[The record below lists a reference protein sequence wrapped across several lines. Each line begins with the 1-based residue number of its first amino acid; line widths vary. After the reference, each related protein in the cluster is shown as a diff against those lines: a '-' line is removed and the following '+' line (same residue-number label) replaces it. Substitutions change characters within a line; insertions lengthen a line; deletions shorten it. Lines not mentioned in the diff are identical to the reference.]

1 MCRAQSAD
9 PRRRRAPV
17 ETVKSIRPARP
28 VTAAALVTAAAP
40 PHPVQ
45 SRRLWHGAASAHH
58 DATGASI
65 ASHRVASRRTTTR
78 RCWSAGRRRRG
89 NHSRRPVR
97 RRRRR
102 RLEPSR
108 EILSNT
114 RQPARAHGRSRA
126 RRPAARPTAQQPNS
140 QPPSTQSVE
149 PSGNVAS
156 TCSMQRSVECLR
168 PNLAVTCIRP
178 RCQHAT
184 PLYPP
189 VVSII
194 SVGRYIPR

>member
-65 ASHRVASRRTTTR
+65 ASHRIASRRVARPRAAAGPPVVVVAATTAVVRSAAAAAAAAVSSRVGRFCPTR
-78 RCWSAGRRRRG
+78 AS
-89 NHSRRPVR
+89 P
-97 RRRRR
+97 
-102 RLEPSR
+102 R
-108 EILSNT
+108 E
-114 RQPARAHGRSRA
+114 RM
-126 RRPAARPTAQQPNS
+126 AARVRDVRQHGQQPNS
-140 QPPSTQSVE
+140 PTANRPARSPSS
-149 PSGNVAS
+149 
-156 TCSMQRSVECLR
+156 R
-168 PNLAVTCIRP
+168 PAM
-178 RCQHAT
+178 
-184 PLYPP
+184 
-189 VVSII
+189 
-194 SVGRYIPR
+194 